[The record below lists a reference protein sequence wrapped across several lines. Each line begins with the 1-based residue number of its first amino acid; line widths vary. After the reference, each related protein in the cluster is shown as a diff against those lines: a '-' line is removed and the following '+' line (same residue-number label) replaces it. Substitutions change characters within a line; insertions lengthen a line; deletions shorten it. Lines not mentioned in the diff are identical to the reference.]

1 MDIATLG
8 IKVDSKGVL
17 HATRNLDKLEKQ
29 GVKSAISLR
38 RVGGAFLAFGAVTG
52 IQKAIAKT
60 AEFGQSIANLSAIT
74 GATGKDL
81 KFYAEQAKQ
90 IGITTSLSATQAANA
105 FKLIASAKPDLL
117 ASADALAAVT
127 KQAVILAE
135 ATGEDLT
142 SSAAAL
148 GSALNQFNLPATEA
162 AKVINILAASSKF
175 GTSAVAGVTEAMKN
189 VGPVA
194 SALGIDFAET
204 TAAIQGFAKAGIVG
218 ADAGTKLRSVM
229 LKLEKSGDQALMPS
243 VVGISA
249 ALENLGAKNLEVS
262 ELMGIFGEEAAGAA
276 AALVGQAK
284 TVRDLN
290 VSIRDTSTALDQQK
304 IRNDT
309 FNKDLEKLGSAIE
322 GLSIE
327 LFGESIEGLGRSM
340 VQTTT
345 GGVQLLTDG
354 ISEISDAVVYSTQ
367 LAATLALTYGVH
379 VTASFVAASATGVT
393 FGGVVVGL
401 TAVLRTGAIAVYA
414 FTAAL
419 GTIHVVLAA
428 AAAAFILYQHLNK
441 EVAATNHKNTFTLDK
456 MREAVAKLSTARE
469 KAAKVL
475 KDALALQEK
484 LNPEYVKTIA
494 LLKIEQEQ
502 LKMTSTEIRVAN
514 TLRELTTITIQGQK
528 EEIGALIVAIE
539 DERAALELSGQEAE
553 KAQQKLQEM
562 SDSMGDSFKATFR
575 EMLDGGDN
583 VFRNLVDSAKA
594 MVKDILSEMAL
605 LAAKPF
611 IMRIAGVATM
621 GSAGMANAASG
632 SSGGDLGGMD
642 LMSNFSSLSSLSGN
656 SFGKG
661 AEAIGNYMAT
671 GSVES
676 AAYQSGGQLAGAS
689 SISNLVYTGAA
700 LVAGLIG
707 QKLFGGYGGVGASI
721 GTTIGLMVSGG
732 NPIGGFVGGTIGG
745 AIGGAIGP
753 DKPSQRFAI
762 STGSNV
768 GGHTGNL
775 PMDEAIAKF
784 GNQSDPDGSNFAS
797 TSTAFG
803 KTFLNSR
810 RVDLT
815 AMKNMIESV
824 DTALA
829 SFLSGD
835 EIAAVTKTLDSAEHF
850 ASGKHSGNKEGTQF
864 AAIFNRYRMVLASID
879 EELVSLFDARANQ
892 ANIGTLPVGLAAI
905 NKDLKDQL
913 GIFNTTLGTD
923 SPNALGSTL
932 KEAVE
937 AVATYSQENED
948 LLATYTRLSVEAHSF
963 TSSLAT
969 MGISLNKSV
978 HQMIS
983 FAAEITKSAG
993 DADTASALWA
1003 SYFKTFYTDQERA
1016 IASLEEGTA
1025 KLNTFLKATELD
1037 GLGLSMQNFRASF
1050 EQALSAGLSASQTVD
1065 WLAAGELIRQV
1076 EELANTGMTG
1086 KISTLVTAKN
1096 DLIDAYK
1103 REIESQEGLASSFR
1117 GLADGLRASA
1127 QGLLLSSLSPLTN
1140 AERFAAAEARF
1151 NSVNSRAQL
1160 GDADALADLASVSEE
1175 FLKESQ
1181 KFNASGTA
1189 YTDDFN
1195 MVQTALTEAGIA
1207 SNRIADNADRM
1218 VDQLKAEFNL
1228 IATSNHWLETINTSV
1243 LSLEQALDKFVLE
1256 GGNGTAAGKA
1266 NGSQSVAMSNAQFV
1280 DQLYTQG
1287 FGRQADI
1294 GGANY
1299 WNESLRNGA
1308 TRQQIVDNF
1317 VSSAEAANVGF
1328 DQTNIKMFA
1337 KGGISNRP
1345 AIFGE
1350 AGPEAAVPLP
1360 DGRSIPVTLDKS
1372 IEQAIERMAIRVV
1385 AAVQGTT
1392 QAVNDSSNDAQ
1403 SSANR
1408 VQAVR

>member
-1 MDIATLG
+1 MDIASLG
-8 IKVDSKGVL
+8 IVVDSKGVL
-17 HATRNLDKLEKQ
+17 RATKNLDKLEKKATKTEKATSNLKRAFAGLGAAATVRQLVNMTDSFTGMTNKLKVVTTSTEQLVRVQ
-29 GVKSAISLR
+29 GKLLQVANSTRSSLDSTVGLYTVLARNTEALNLSQSRLLRITETINKSFATSGASAQEASGAIRQLSQGLAAGALRGDEFNSVAEGAPEILRAISKETGMATGELR
-38 RVGGAFLAFGAVTG
+38 EFAATGGITAELLIKSLEGYSEVVDGIFNKSTATMAQSLEQSNNNAIAFVGSMGALNSATQSAGRGIVTLSENLDTVLSIGQLIAVVYGAKVGGAMLTSAGAFTINTIAAASNATAVTATGFAARAGALGYNVLTASLVAATAAFGR
-52 IQKAIAKT
+52 
-60 AEFGQSIANLSAIT
+60 F
-74 GATGKDL
+74 
-81 KFYAEQAKQ
+81 
-90 IGITTSLSATQAANA
+90 TTMMG
-105 FKLIASAKPDLL
+105 PVGL
-117 ASADALAAVT
+117 A
-127 KQAVILAE
+127 
-135 ATGEDLT
+135 
-142 SSAAAL
+142 
-148 GSALNQFNLPATEA
+148 
-162 AKVINILAASSKF
+162 ILAASAGLYAYTKINED
-175 GTSAVAGVTEAMKN
+175 TESAVKKTTKAEKEAVVVKEKI
-189 VGPVA
+189 
-194 SALGIDFAET
+194 SKED
-204 TAAIQGFAKAGIVG
+204 Q
-218 ADAGTKLRSVM
+218 KL
-229 LKLEKSGDQALMPS
+229 
-243 VVGISA
+243 
-249 ALENLGAKNLEVS
+249 LENLRRELKQLNMLEVDIAVS
-262 ELMGIFGEEAAGAA
+262 NNLRKLNASAISDQGKEVVALTRAIFTEQE
-276 AALVGQAK
+276 
-284 TVRDLN
+284 
-290 VSIRDTSTALDQQK
+290 ALD
-304 IRNDT
+304 
-309 FNKDLEKLGSAIE
+309 
-322 GLSIE
+322 
-327 LFGESIEGLGRSM
+327 
-340 VQTTT
+340 
-345 GGVQLLTDG
+345 
-354 ISEISDAVVYSTQ
+354 
-367 LAATLALTYGVH
+367 LA
-379 VTASFVAASATGVT
+379 
-393 FGGVVVGL
+393 
-401 TAVLRTGAIAVYA
+401 
-414 FTAAL
+414 
-419 GTIHVVLAA
+419 
-428 AAAAFILYQHLNK
+428 
-441 EVAATNHKNTFTLDK
+441 
-456 MREAVAKLSTARE
+456 
-469 KAAKVL
+469 
-475 KDALALQEK
+475 
-484 LNPEYVKTIA
+484 
-494 LLKIEQEQ
+494 
-502 LKMTSTEIRVAN
+502 
-514 TLRELTTITIQGQK
+514 
-528 EEIGALIVAIE
+528 
-539 DERAALELSGQEAE
+539 AE
-553 KAQQKLQEM
+553 KATEAQQKFDDMANGM
-562 SDSMGDSFKATFR
+562 STSFKATFR

-621 GSAGMANAASG
+621 GASGMANAGMG
-632 SSGGDLGGMD
+632 SDGGGGMD
-642 LMSNFSSLSSLSGN
+642 MLSNLSNLSSLSGN
-656 SFGKG
+656 S
-661 AEAIGNYMAT
+661 IGQGFVSAGNFMAS
-671 GSVES
+671 GSTSS
-676 AAYQSGGQLAGAS
+676 AAYAANGGAFTGAGAV
-689 SISNLVYTGAA
+689 SNLVYTGVA

-707 QKLFGGYGGVGASI
+707 QELFGKNGGAGASI
-721 GTTIGLMVSGG
+721 GATIGMAAGG
-732 NPIGGFVGGTIGG
+732 LPGALVGGLIGG
-745 AIGGAIGP
+745 ALGGMIGP

-768 GGHTGNL
+768 AGHTGNL
-775 PMDEAIAKF
+775 PMDEAIAKY
-784 GNQSDPDGSNFAS
+784 GNQSDPDGSNFAF
-797 TSTAFG
+797 TDTAFG

-815 AMKNMIESV
+815 GMQKMIQGADDAM
-824 DTALA
+824 A
-829 SFLSGD
+829 SFLDSD
-835 EIAAVTKTLDSAEHF
+835 EIAAIKDTLDNAEHF
-850 ASGKHSGNKEGTQF
+850 ASGKHDGNKGGPQF
-864 AAIFNRYRMVLASID
+864 NAIFNRYRMVLGAID
-879 EELVSLFDARANQ
+879 DELVSMFDARATKD
-892 ANIGTLPVGLAAI
+892 NIGKLPVALAAI
-905 NKDLKDQL
+905 NKDLKDQI
-913 GIFNTTLGTD
+913 GIFSGTFGSD
-923 SPNALGSTL
+923 SGVMGQTIQD
-932 KEAVE
+932 
-937 AVATYSQENED
+937 AVALVDTYANENET
-948 LLATYTRLSVEAHSF
+948 LLDTYTRLSVETISL
-963 TSSLAT
+963 TSSLDI
-969 MGISLNKSV
+969 MGITLNKSV
-978 HQMIS
+978 DGMIN
-983 FAAEITKSAG
+983 FARELSEAAGGAE
-993 DADTASALWA
+993 TASALWRG
-1003 SYFKTFYTDQERA
+1003 YFSTFYTDQEKA

-1025 KLNTFLKATELD
+1025 KLNAFLKATELD

-1096 DLIDAYK
+1096 NLIDAYK

-1151 NSVNSRAQL
+1151 NNVNNRAQL
-1160 GDADALADLASVSEE
+1160 GDADALADLATVSEE

-1195 MVQTALTEAGIA
+1195 MVQTALTEAGTA

>member
-1 MDIATLG
+1 MDIASLG
-8 IKVDSKGVL
+8 IVVDSKGVL
-17 HATRNLDKLEKQ
+17 RATKNLDKLEKKATKTEKATSNLKRAFAGLGAAATVRQLVNMTDSFTGMTNKLKVVTTSTEQLVRVQ
-29 GVKSAISLR
+29 GKLLQVANSTRSSLDSTVGLYTVLARNTEALNLSQSRLLRITETINKSFATSGASAQEASGAIRQLSQGLAAGALRGDEFNSVAEGAPEILRAISKETGMATGELR
-38 RVGGAFLAFGAVTG
+38 EFAATGGITAELLIKSLEGYSEVVDGIFNKSTATMAQSLEQSNNNAIAFVGSMGALNSATQSAGRGIVTLSENLDTVLSIGQLIAVVYGAKVGGAMLTSAGAFTINTIAAASNATAVTATGFAARAGALGYNVLTASLVAATAAFGR
-52 IQKAIAKT
+52 
-60 AEFGQSIANLSAIT
+60 F
-74 GATGKDL
+74 
-81 KFYAEQAKQ
+81 
-90 IGITTSLSATQAANA
+90 TTMMG
-105 FKLIASAKPDLL
+105 PVGL
-117 ASADALAAVT
+117 A
-127 KQAVILAE
+127 
-135 ATGEDLT
+135 
-142 SSAAAL
+142 
-148 GSALNQFNLPATEA
+148 
-162 AKVINILAASSKF
+162 ILAASAGLYAYTKINED
-175 GTSAVAGVTEAMKN
+175 TESAVKKTTKAEKEAVVVKEKI
-189 VGPVA
+189 
-194 SALGIDFAET
+194 SKED
-204 TAAIQGFAKAGIVG
+204 Q
-218 ADAGTKLRSVM
+218 KL
-229 LKLEKSGDQALMPS
+229 
-243 VVGISA
+243 
-249 ALENLGAKNLEVS
+249 LENLRRELKQLNMLEVDIAVS
-262 ELMGIFGEEAAGAA
+262 NNLRKLNASAISDQGKEVVALTRAIFTEQE
-276 AALVGQAK
+276 
-284 TVRDLN
+284 
-290 VSIRDTSTALDQQK
+290 ALD
-304 IRNDT
+304 
-309 FNKDLEKLGSAIE
+309 
-322 GLSIE
+322 
-327 LFGESIEGLGRSM
+327 
-340 VQTTT
+340 
-345 GGVQLLTDG
+345 
-354 ISEISDAVVYSTQ
+354 
-367 LAATLALTYGVH
+367 LA
-379 VTASFVAASATGVT
+379 
-393 FGGVVVGL
+393 
-401 TAVLRTGAIAVYA
+401 
-414 FTAAL
+414 
-419 GTIHVVLAA
+419 
-428 AAAAFILYQHLNK
+428 
-441 EVAATNHKNTFTLDK
+441 
-456 MREAVAKLSTARE
+456 
-469 KAAKVL
+469 
-475 KDALALQEK
+475 
-484 LNPEYVKTIA
+484 
-494 LLKIEQEQ
+494 
-502 LKMTSTEIRVAN
+502 
-514 TLRELTTITIQGQK
+514 
-528 EEIGALIVAIE
+528 
-539 DERAALELSGQEAE
+539 AE
-553 KAQQKLQEM
+553 KATEAQQKFDDMANGM
-562 SDSMGDSFKATFR
+562 STSFKATFR

-621 GSAGMANAASG
+621 GASGMANAGMG
-632 SSGGDLGGMD
+632 SDGGGGMD
-642 LMSNFSSLSSLSGN
+642 MLSNLSNLSSLSGN
-656 SFGKG
+656 S
-661 AEAIGNYMAT
+661 IGQGFVSAGNFMAS
-671 GSVES
+671 GSTSS
-676 AAYQSGGQLAGAS
+676 AAYAANGGAFTGAGAV
-689 SISNLVYTGAA
+689 SNLVYTGVA

-707 QKLFGGYGGVGASI
+707 QELFGKNGGAGASI
-721 GTTIGLMVSGG
+721 GATIGMAAGG
-732 NPIGGFVGGTIGG
+732 LPGALVGGLIGG
-745 AIGGAIGP
+745 ALGGMIGP

-768 GGHTGNL
+768 AGHTGNL
-775 PMDEAIAKF
+775 PMDEAIAKY
-784 GNQSDPDGSNFAS
+784 GNQSDPDGSNFAF
-797 TSTAFG
+797 TDTAFG

-815 AMKNMIESV
+815 GMQKMIQGADDAM
-824 DTALA
+824 A
-829 SFLSGD
+829 SFLDSD
-835 EIAAVTKTLDSAEHF
+835 EIAAIKDTLDNAEHF
-850 ASGKHSGNKEGTQF
+850 ASGKHNGNKGGPQF
-864 AAIFNRYRMVLASID
+864 NAIFNRYRMVLGAID
-879 EELVSLFDARANQ
+879 EELVGMFDARATKD
-892 ANIGTLPVGLAAI
+892 NIGKLPVALAAI
-905 NKDLKDQL
+905 NKDLKDQI
-913 GIFNTTLGTD
+913 GIFSGTFGSDSGVLGQTIQD
-923 SPNALGSTL
+923 
-932 KEAVE
+932 
-937 AVATYSQENED
+937 AVALVDTYATENETLLDTYS
-948 LLATYTRLSVEAHSF
+948 RLSVETLSL
-963 TSSLAT
+963 TSSLDI
-969 MGISLNKSV
+969 MGITLNKSV
-978 HQMIS
+978 DGMIS
-983 FAAEITKSAG
+983 FARELSEAAGGAE
-993 DADTASALWA
+993 TASALWRG
-1003 SYFKTFYTDQERA
+1003 YFSTFYTDQEKA

-1025 KLNTFLKATELD
+1025 KLNAFLKATELD

-1096 DLIDAYK
+1096 NLIDAYK

-1151 NSVNSRAQL
+1151 NNVNNRAQL
-1160 GDADALADLASVSEE
+1160 GDADALADLATVSEE

-1195 MVQTALTEAGIA
+1195 MVQTALTEAGTA

>member
-162 AKVINILAASSKF
+162 AKVINVLAASSKF

-189 VGPVA
+189 VGPIA

-218 ADAGTKLRSVM
+218 ADAGTKLRSIM
-229 LKLEKSGDQALMPS
+229 LKLEKTGDQTLMPS
-243 VVGISA
+243 VVGITG
-249 ALENLGAKNLEVS
+249 ALDNLGIQNLSVT
-262 ELMGIFGEEAAGAA
+262 ELMVIFQEESAGAA
-276 AALVGQAK
+276 AALIGQAK

-340 VQTTT
+340 VQATT
-345 GGVQLLTDG
+345 GGVQILTDG
-354 ISEISDAVVYSTQ
+354 LKVNSDAVVYATQ
-367 LAATLALTYGVH
+367 MAALMAGAYGVGVAGSFVTAGLAGTGFVGVMVLVSEAMTVAAVAATRFGRALNKTH
-379 VTASFVAASATGVT
+379 LLMA
-393 FGGVVVGL
+393 
-401 TAVLRTGAIAVYA
+401 
-414 FTAAL
+414 
-419 GTIHVVLAA
+419 LAA
-428 AAAAFILYQHLNK
+428 AGFAVYQHLNK
-441 EVAATNHKNTFTLDK
+441 EAATTNHKNTFTLDK
-456 MREAVAKLSTARE
+456 MREAVAKLSTARK
-469 KAAKVL
+469 KAAQVL

-514 TLRELTTITIQGQK
+514 TLRELTTVTNKVHQK
-528 EEIGALIVAIE
+528 SIRDLIVAVE

-611 IMRIAGVATM
+611 IMRIAGVASM
-621 GSAGMANAASG
+621 GASGMANAASG
-632 SSGGDLGGMD
+632 GGGGGGMD
-642 LMSNFSSLSSLSGN
+642 MMSSLSNLSSLSGN
-656 SFGKG
+656 S
-661 AEAIGNYMAT
+661 IGQGFVSAGNFMAS
-671 GSVES
+671 GSTSS
-676 AAYQSGGQLAGAS
+676 AAYAANGGAFTGAS
-689 SISNLVYTGAA
+689 AVSNLVYTGVA

-707 QKLFGGYGGVGASI
+707 QELFGKNGGAGASVGA
-721 GTTIGLMVSGG
+721 TIGLAASGG
-732 NPIGGFVGGTIGG
+732 NPLGAVVGGLIGG
-745 AIGGAIGP
+745 ALGGMIGP

-775 PMDEAIAKF
+775 PMDEAIAKY
-784 GNQSDPDGSNFAS
+784 GNQSDPDGSNFAF
-797 TSTAFG
+797 TDTAFG

-815 AMKNMIESV
+815 GMQKMIQGADDAM
-824 DTALA
+824 A
-829 SFLSGD
+829 SFLDSD
-835 EIAAVTKTLDSAEHF
+835 EIAAIKDTLDNAEHF
-850 ASGKHSGNKEGTQF
+850 ASGKHDGNKGGPQF
-864 AAIFNRYRMVLASID
+864 NAIFNRYRMVLGAID
-879 EELVSLFDARANQ
+879 DELVSMFDARATKD
-892 ANIGTLPVGLAAI
+892 NIGKLPVALAAI
-905 NKDLKDQL
+905 NKDLKDQI
-913 GIFNTTLGTD
+913 GIFSGTFGSD
-923 SPNALGSTL
+923 SGVMGQTIQD
-932 KEAVE
+932 
-937 AVATYSQENED
+937 AVALVDTYANENET
-948 LLATYTRLSVEAHSF
+948 LLDTYTRLSVETISL
-963 TSSLAT
+963 TSSLDI
-969 MGISLNKSV
+969 MGITLNKSV
-978 HQMIS
+978 DGMIN
-983 FAAEITKSAG
+983 FARELSEAAGGAE
-993 DADTASALWA
+993 TASALWRG
-1003 SYFKTFYTDQERA
+1003 YFSTFYTDQEKA

-1025 KLNTFLKATELD
+1025 KLNAFLKATELD

-1096 DLIDAYK
+1096 NLIDAYK

-1195 MVQTALTEAGIA
+1195 SVQEALLAAGATSDRAATA
-1207 SNRIADNADRM
+1207 ADRM
-1218 VDQLKAEFNL
+1218 VTQLNEQYSL
-1228 IATSNHWLETINTSV
+1228 LATSNHWLETINTSV

-1266 NGSQSVAMSNAQFV
+1266 NGSRSVAMNDAQFI

-1299 WNESLRNGA
+1299 WNEALRNGA
-1308 TRQQIVDNF
+1308 TRQTIVDNF

-1337 KGGISNRP
+1337 RGGISHRP

-1350 AGPEAAVPLP
+1350 AGAEAAVPLP
-1360 DGRSIPVTLDKS
+1360 DGRTIPVTLDKS

>member
-1 MDIATLG
+1 MDIASLG
-8 IKVDSKGVL
+8 IVVDSKGVL
-17 HATRNLDKLEKQ
+17 RATKNLDKLEKKATKTEKATSNLKRAFAGLGAAATVRQLVNMTDSFTGMTNKLKVVTTSTEQLVRVQ
-29 GVKSAISLR
+29 GKLLQVANSTRSSLDSTVGLYTVLARNTEALNLSQSRLLRITETINKSFATSGASAQEASGAIRQLSQGLAAGALRGDEFNSVAEGAPEILRAISKETGMATGELR
-38 RVGGAFLAFGAVTG
+38 EFAATGGITAELLIKSLEGYSEVVDGIFNKSTATMAQSLEQSNNNAIAFVGSMGALNSATQSAGRGIVTLSENLDTVLSIGQLIAVVYGAKVGGAMLTSAGAFTINTIAAASNATAVTATGFAARAGALGYNVLTASLVAATAAFGR
-52 IQKAIAKT
+52 
-60 AEFGQSIANLSAIT
+60 F
-74 GATGKDL
+74 
-81 KFYAEQAKQ
+81 
-90 IGITTSLSATQAANA
+90 TTMMG
-105 FKLIASAKPDLL
+105 PVGL
-117 ASADALAAVT
+117 A
-127 KQAVILAE
+127 
-135 ATGEDLT
+135 
-142 SSAAAL
+142 
-148 GSALNQFNLPATEA
+148 
-162 AKVINILAASSKF
+162 ILAASAGLYAYTKINED
-175 GTSAVAGVTEAMKN
+175 TESAVKKTTKAEKEAVVVKEKI
-189 VGPVA
+189 
-194 SALGIDFAET
+194 SKED
-204 TAAIQGFAKAGIVG
+204 Q
-218 ADAGTKLRSVM
+218 KL
-229 LKLEKSGDQALMPS
+229 
-243 VVGISA
+243 
-249 ALENLGAKNLEVS
+249 LENLRRELKQLNMLEVDIAVS
-262 ELMGIFGEEAAGAA
+262 NNLRKLNASAISDQGKEVVALTRAIFTEQE
-276 AALVGQAK
+276 
-284 TVRDLN
+284 
-290 VSIRDTSTALDQQK
+290 ALD
-304 IRNDT
+304 
-309 FNKDLEKLGSAIE
+309 
-322 GLSIE
+322 
-327 LFGESIEGLGRSM
+327 
-340 VQTTT
+340 
-345 GGVQLLTDG
+345 
-354 ISEISDAVVYSTQ
+354 
-367 LAATLALTYGVH
+367 LA
-379 VTASFVAASATGVT
+379 
-393 FGGVVVGL
+393 
-401 TAVLRTGAIAVYA
+401 
-414 FTAAL
+414 
-419 GTIHVVLAA
+419 
-428 AAAAFILYQHLNK
+428 
-441 EVAATNHKNTFTLDK
+441 
-456 MREAVAKLSTARE
+456 
-469 KAAKVL
+469 
-475 KDALALQEK
+475 
-484 LNPEYVKTIA
+484 
-494 LLKIEQEQ
+494 
-502 LKMTSTEIRVAN
+502 
-514 TLRELTTITIQGQK
+514 
-528 EEIGALIVAIE
+528 
-539 DERAALELSGQEAE
+539 AE
-553 KAQQKLQEM
+553 KATEAQQKFDDMANGM
-562 SDSMGDSFKATFR
+562 STSFKATFR

-621 GSAGMANAASG
+621 GASGMANAGMG
-632 SSGGDLGGMD
+632 SDGGGGMD
-642 LMSNFSSLSSLSGN
+642 MLSNLSNLSSLSGN
-656 SFGKG
+656 S
-661 AEAIGNYMAT
+661 IGQGFVSAGNFMAS
-671 GSVES
+671 GSTSS
-676 AAYQSGGQLAGAS
+676 AAYAANGGAFTGAGAV
-689 SISNLVYTGAA
+689 SNLVYTGVA

-707 QKLFGGYGGVGASI
+707 QELFGKNGGAGASI
-721 GTTIGLMVSGG
+721 GATIGMAAGG
-732 NPIGGFVGGTIGG
+732 LPGALVGGLIGG
-745 AIGGAIGP
+745 ALGGMIGP

-768 GGHTGNL
+768 AGHTGNL
-775 PMDEAIAKF
+775 PMDEAIAKY
-784 GNQSDPDGSNFAS
+784 GNQSDPDGSNFAF
-797 TSTAFG
+797 TDTAFG

-815 AMKNMIESV
+815 GMQKMIQGADDAM
-824 DTALA
+824 A
-829 SFLSGD
+829 SFLDSD
-835 EIAAVTKTLDSAEHF
+835 EIAAIKDTLDNAEHF
-850 ASGKHSGNKEGTQF
+850 ASGKHDGNKGGPQF
-864 AAIFNRYRMVLASID
+864 NAIFNRYRMVLGAID
-879 EELVSLFDARANQ
+879 DELVSMFDARATKD
-892 ANIGTLPVGLAAI
+892 NIGKLPVALAAI
-905 NKDLKDQL
+905 NKDLNDQI
-913 GIFNTTLGTD
+913 GIFSGTFGSD
-923 SPNALGSTL
+923 SGVMGQTIQD
-932 KEAVE
+932 
-937 AVATYSQENED
+937 AVALVDTYANENET
-948 LLATYTRLSVEAHSF
+948 LLDTYTRLSVETISL
-963 TSSLAT
+963 TSSLDI
-969 MGISLNKSV
+969 MGITLNKSV
-978 HQMIS
+978 DGMIN
-983 FAAEITKSAG
+983 FARELSEAAGGAE
-993 DADTASALWA
+993 TASALWRG
-1003 SYFKTFYTDQERA
+1003 YFSTFYTDQEKA

-1025 KLNTFLKATELD
+1025 KLNAFLKATELD

-1151 NSVNSRAQL
+1151 NNVNNRAQL
-1160 GDADALADLASVSEE
+1160 GDADALADLATVSEE

-1195 MVQTALTEAGIA
+1195 MVQTALTEAGTA